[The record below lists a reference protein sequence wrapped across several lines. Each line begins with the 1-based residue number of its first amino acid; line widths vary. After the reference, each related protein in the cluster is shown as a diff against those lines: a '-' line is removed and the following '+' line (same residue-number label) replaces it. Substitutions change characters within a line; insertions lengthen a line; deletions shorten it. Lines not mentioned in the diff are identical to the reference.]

1 MLWTSSDLGQAR
13 FLVKELL
20 ENILGLVGHTAS
32 VITTQF
38 CGCSVKAA
46 IDNSM

>member
-1 MLWTSSDLGQAR
+1 MLRASSDRGQTH

-38 CGCSVKAA
+38 CGCTVKAT